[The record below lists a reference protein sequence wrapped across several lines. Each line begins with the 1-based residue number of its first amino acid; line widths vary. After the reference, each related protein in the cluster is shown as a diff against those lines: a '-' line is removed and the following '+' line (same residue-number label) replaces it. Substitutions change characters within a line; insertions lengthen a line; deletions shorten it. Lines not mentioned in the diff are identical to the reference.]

1 MDIWTIKTYFILVR
15 TSLKIMI
22 IYGSVVVHSVH
33 FSEGFVTLIN
43 TITCLFKRFIKK
55 TGS

>member
-1 MDIWTIKTYFILVR
+1 MCIFNNVIWTIKTYFISIR

-43 TITCLFKRFIKK
+43 TGNLSF
-55 TGS
+55 